1 MYRFTI
7 KDVENLS
14 GVKAHTIRMWE
25 KRYNILMPQRT
36 NTNIRFYTAD
46 ELKILLDVCLLNK
59 YGYKISAIIKLG
71 SEYLETAITG
81 LNQQQAQDEHIVNTL
96 FVLLAKLDVI
106 AFEKLLNAYSKLN
119 SKTTAI
125 TNVIAPFLQKMN
137 LLHFDK
143 AENIKAVKTFYNV
156 IRQKVIAGIVQQN
169 NLHGNNNSILVFLPE
184 DHYHETELLYMQFL
198 MQQQD
203 LHVVYLGANVPL
215 NDVLKIALDKNPDYI
230 YTQLHNELA
239 QRKAAKYLDKLS
251 ALLHQFKV
259 VIYLKQQYGE
269 SAPSN
274 IQLTY
279 SAAETLKYIST
290 KAP

>member
-14 GVKAHTIRMWE
+14 GVKAHTIRVWE

-59 YGYKISAIIKLG
+59 YGYKISAITKFG
-71 SEYLETAITG
+71 SEHLETAIAG
-81 LNQQQAQDEHIVNTL
+81 LKQQAQDEHIINML

-106 AFEKLLNAYSKLN
+106 GFEKILNAYSKLN
-119 SKTTAI
+119 GKTTAI

-143 AENIKAVKTFYNV
+143 AENIKAAKTFYNV
-156 IRQKVIAGIVQQN
+156 IRQKIIAGIIQQN
-169 NLHGNNNSILVFLPE
+169 NLPNNNNSILVFLPE
-184 DHYHETELLYMQFL
+184 DHYNETELLYMQFL

-215 NDVLKIALDKNPDYI
+215 NDVLEIALDKNPDYI
-230 YTQLHNELA
+230 YTQLHDELA

-259 VIYLKQQYGE
+259 VIHLKQQYDK

-290 KAP
+290 KTP